1 MSTTA
6 VKSAERPGAD
16 DARTLA
22 YATHRAALPGA
33 GFGWL
38 DGVRDAAMDAYAR
51 TGLPTRRMEDWK
63 YVNLSAIAETEWQL
77 PSVETAVDPADL
89 PAPLSDEGAR
99 IVLVNGRFRADL
111 SQRIEGIEGLTI
123 VAMAAVLAAGDGLAE
138 QALGPG
144 AWHGR
149 GPMIALNTAMAADG
163 VVLSIADGARID
175 RPIEIL
181 HWTVS
186 GPDPIEVHA
195 RHAVLL
201 HDRAQ
206 ATLIERFA
214 GAEGQPVLVNH
225 GCQISLGTGAVLD
238 HIRIQ
243 EAPASDLHVAANNV
257 DQAAGSV
264 YRGRYAGFGAATAR
278 VDVDAALADARAE
291 FDLAAVYLARDSQQN
306 DLTTRVRH
314 AAANCA
320 SAQLVK
326 GVVSDRARGVFQGA
340 ILVDQDAQKT
350 EARQYSRALLL
361 SGLAEVDTK
370 PELRIYADDVQCAHG
385 AAIGE
390 LDPDHLFY
398 LRARGI
404 DEPTAR
410 ALLVEAFIGEVID
423 RISLEPARDL
433 VARLAADWLAQETG
447 R

>member
-6 VKSAERPGAD
+6 VKSVARPGAD
-16 DARTLA
+16 DTRSLI

-33 GFGWL
+33 GVAWL
-38 DGVRDAAMDAYAR
+38 GSVRDAAMDAYAR

-77 PSVETAVDPADL
+77 PPAEAVVDPADF
-89 PAPLSDEGAR
+89 PAPLSADGAR

-111 SQRIEGIEGLTI
+111 SQRITGIEGLTI
-123 VAMAAVLAAGDGLAE
+123 VSMAAVLAAGDGLAE

-163 VVLSIADGARID
+163 VVLSIADGARIEQ
-175 RPIEIL
+175 PIEIL

-186 GPDPIEVHA
+186 GPNAVEVHA

-206 ATLIERFA
+206 AALIERFA
-214 GAEGQPVLVNH
+214 GAADQPVLANH

-238 HIRIQ
+238 HMRIQ
-243 EAPASDLHVAANNV
+243 AEPAAALHVAANNV

-278 VDVDAALADARAE
+278 VDVDATLADARAE
-291 FDLAAVYLARDSQQN
+291 FDLSAVYLARDSQQN

-314 AAANCA
+314 AAANCT

-326 GVVSDRARGVFQGA
+326 GVVSGRARGVFQGA

-361 SGLAEVDTK
+361 SDQSEVDTK

-404 DEPTAR
+404 DEPAAR

-423 RISLEPARDL
+423 RIDHAAVRGL
-433 VARLAADWLAQETG
+433 VAGLAAEWLAQETG
-447 R
+447 Q